1 MYPKALF
8 RISVVILNNIYCIP
22 TYVVWMTLL
31 LPVKHYNPNLYY
43 KVEGLFFHWLLSLVA
58 MWSYTAGYD
67 GRFNYIYNIGLL
79 VFKIIPFMFNAS
91 VVELGDDIAPC
102 RQKNTK
108 TLVIANHQSTA
119 DVPLMMTCF
128 NAKQDILPN
137 IMWIM
142 ERLFKYT
149 NFGIVSLI
157 HQDFF
162 ISSVSKHFMLTSG
175 SYF

>member
-1 MYPKALF
+1 MYPKALL

-67 GRFNYIYNIGLL
+67 GTFNWFICGFCLFFSIFPFSIHQLIF
-79 VFKIIPFMFNAS
+79 VFTAS

-162 ISSVSKHFMLTSG
+162 ISSVSKF
-175 SYF
+175 

>member
-1 MYPKALF
+1 M
-8 RISVVILNNIYCIP
+8 C
-22 TYVVWMTLL
+22 MC
-31 LPVKHYNPNLYY
+31 
-43 KVEGLFFHWLLSLVA
+43 E
-58 MWSYTAGYD
+58 
-67 GRFNYIYNIGLL
+67 YI
-79 VFKIIPFMFNAS
+79 

-102 RQKNTK
+102 RKK
-108 TLVIANHQSTA
+108 DARTLVIANHQSTA

-162 ISSVSKHFMLTSG
+162 ISSVCVIQIIQIIKKIIHK
-175 SYF
+175 